1 MQMFNKCFFIDDDMI
16 QQKYSPANYEL
27 HLNLYFFLTSGK
39 HALISV
45 LGKNCKKTTDRT
57 I

>member
-16 QQKYSPANYEL
+16 QQKNSPANYEL